1 MIQESAEAVRVS
13 QTYTAV
19 IKQAGP
25 WWIGWIEEVS
35 GVNCQERTREELLET
50 LRITLEEALV
60 GPVAGKQR

>member
-1 MIQESAEAVRVS
+1 MAEAMRVS
-13 QTYTAV
+13 QSYTAV

-25 WWIGWIEEVS
+25 WSIGWIEEVP